1 MASTLQ
7 ELLQQRD
14 EIEAQLN
21 DPLLPHSDQQ
31 LLEQGLE
38 EIELQIEQLEDTEST
53 PSSDSYSDMPPLIPA
68 RPPTPIP
75 DDVEMLDMG
84 GGFMISK
91 EELEEINRWKERED
105 EGWEYQEATY
115 DPAGEI

>member
-21 DPLLPHSDQQ
+21 DPTLPHSDQQ

-38 EIELQIEQLEDTEST
+38 EIELQIEQLEDTDSA
-53 PSSDSYSDMPPLIPA
+53 PSSDSYLA

-75 DDVEMLDMG
+75 DATEMLDMG
-84 GGFMISK
+84 GGFLISE
-91 EELEEINRWKERED
+91 EELEEINRWKERES
-105 EGWEYQEATY
+105 EGWQYQEATY
-115 DPAGEI
+115 DPADEI